1 MAQFAAALSQHPLA
15 TQATGELAG
24 GVLEQLDGERPD
36 LVACFVSPHHVGA
49 LEDIA
54 AAVRGILEPGVL
66 LAMTAAS
73 VIAGAREVED
83 APAVAVFAAALPT
96 SNLVPVALRAEP
108 TPDGAVVTGW
118 PDVEP
123 TRGSVLIL
131 LADPFSFPTDDFL
144 RGLPARAPGVTAVG
158 GLASAASS
166 AGGNRLVLDA
176 TILSSGAVGV
186 LLDGGV
192 GVHTLVSQGCR
203 PIGQPFIVTRAEG
216 SLVLELGGR
225 PAVSRLQELAD
236 EASADDREL
245 LRHGLHVGLVVDEH
259 RAEFGPGDFLVR
271 NLLGADPNSGA
282 LVIGEQVRVGQTVQF
297 HVRDA
302 AAAAEDLDALL
313 VGEQAAAG
321 LVFTCTGRGQHLFGA
336 PDHDAEAV
344 RALLGPIPLAGAFCA
359 GEIGPIGG
367 RSHLHTFTASIALF
381 ESGRRA

>member
-1 MAQFAAALSQHPLA
+1 M
-15 TQATGELAG
+15 
-24 GVLEQLDGERPD
+24 
-36 LVACFVSPHHVGA
+36 
-49 LEDIA
+49 
-54 AAVRGILEPGVL
+54 
-66 LAMTAAS
+66 
-73 VIAGAREVED
+73 
-83 APAVAVFAAALPT
+83 
-96 SNLVPVALRAEP
+96 
-108 TPDGAVVTGW
+108 
-118 PDVEP
+118 
-123 TRGSVLIL
+123 
-131 LADPFSFPTDDFL
+131 
-144 RGLPARAPGVTAVG
+144 
-158 GLASAASS
+158 
-166 AGGNRLVLDA
+166 
-176 TILSSGAVGV
+176 